1 MDRAEVQVREVER
14 GITTGPAGIVRASLT
29 HTETYL
35 TKVNNKGDMYNGTR
49 EQSEHVIPHLRLHGR
64 LRKRK
69 KSAEKETDRSL
80 DVDKRNDVEKAIDV
94 GPVEEEE
101 EEEEVMWT
109 RQEGQK
115 KKKKTW
121 SVYFLI

>member
-49 EQSEHVIPHLRLHGR
+49 EQSEHVIPHLRLDGR

-69 KSAEKETDRSL
+69 R
-80 DVDKRNDVEKAIDV
+80 VPRRKRTGVL
-94 GPVEEEE
+94 
-101 EEEEVMWT
+101 MWIRGMT
-109 RQEGQK
+109 SRKLLMSDQWK
-115 KKKKTW
+115 KKRRRRRRLCGQDRRGRRRRKKLGRCI
-121 SVYFLI
+121 F

>member
-49 EQSEHVIPHLRLHGR
+49 EQSEHVIPHLRLDVR

-69 KSAEKETDRSL
+69 R
-80 DVDKRNDVEKAIDV
+80 VQRRKRTGVL
-94 GPVEEEE
+94 
-101 EEEEVMWT
+101 MWIRGMT
-109 RQEGQK
+109 SRKLLMSDQWK
-115 KKKKTW
+115 KKRRRRRLCGQDRRGRRRRKKLGRCI
-121 SVYFLI
+121 F